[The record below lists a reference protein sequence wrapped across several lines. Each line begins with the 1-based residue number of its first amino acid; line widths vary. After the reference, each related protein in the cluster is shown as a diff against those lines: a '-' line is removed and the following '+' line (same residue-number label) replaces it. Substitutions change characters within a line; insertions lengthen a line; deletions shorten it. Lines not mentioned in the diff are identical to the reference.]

1 MLGLVKCLHLNLIKQ
16 SKALKKFHYLLQH
29 KQNWTLNS
37 CFFTCFTKS
46 LVLNCNIKT
55 ALYFVPEIKCFSWIL
70 SCKLVQSQICS
81 NRAIKFV
88 TWSLVHEA
96 EVLSLLESL
105 IVCGLPGPAW
115 RVSPRGV
122 LPRNDGRVAS
132 TPIVCSVLLC
142 FLSLFNL
149 FFLGLWVLG
158 AFALALVGWTS
169 CDEFKPKKKKRA
181 DLSLSV
187 IVQGEPHCYHPTQ
200 RVSVYL

>member
-1 MLGLVKCLHLNLIKQ
+1 M
-16 SKALKKFHYLLQH
+16 
-29 KQNWTLNS
+29 
-37 CFFTCFTKS
+37 
-46 LVLNCNIKT
+46 
-55 ALYFVPEIKCFSWIL
+55 

-169 CDEFKPKKKKRA
+169 CDEFKPKKKGG
-181 DLSLSV
+181 SLS
-187 IVQGEPHCYHPTQ
+187 QCYSP
-200 RVSVYL
+200 RRAALLSPNLARVCLPLVSVAWSD